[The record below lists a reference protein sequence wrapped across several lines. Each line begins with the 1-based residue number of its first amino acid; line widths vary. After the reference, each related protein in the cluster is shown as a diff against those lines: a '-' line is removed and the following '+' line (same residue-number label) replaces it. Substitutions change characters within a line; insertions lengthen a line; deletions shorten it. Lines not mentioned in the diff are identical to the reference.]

1 MIFEFSVQFSIEQC
15 VNWIFKIL
23 TENGPREPIRAQ
35 TLTGSLFERAQI
47 HRIEHI
53 KLVNE
58 LSELLPLDEVV
69 SMLHET
75 EINQWGK

>member
-35 TLTGSLFERAQI
+35 TLTGSLFER
-47 HRIEHI
+47 RIEHI